1 MLDVFIALDC
11 WCLTSRDFLSAP
23 RREDQVEERHSTEVT
38 IKEKMLSPLLFIAV
52 TAELHDSTS
61 LLDIMT
67 MRPLYLLLSFW
78 SLSRVMSV
86 SDRLAVMSNDRRGF
100 LSVLGSDSENNFS

>member
-23 RREDQVEERHSTEVT
+23 RREDQVEERHSTEITV
-38 IKEKMLSPLLFIAV
+38 KEKMPSPLLFIVV
-52 TAELHDSTS
+52 TAELHNSTS
-61 LLDIMT
+61 LLDMT
-67 MRPLYLLLSFW
+67 MLPLYLLLSFW

-86 SDRLAVMSNDRRGF
+86 SDRLTVMSNDRQGF
-100 LSVLGSDSENNFS
+100 LSVLGSDLENNFS